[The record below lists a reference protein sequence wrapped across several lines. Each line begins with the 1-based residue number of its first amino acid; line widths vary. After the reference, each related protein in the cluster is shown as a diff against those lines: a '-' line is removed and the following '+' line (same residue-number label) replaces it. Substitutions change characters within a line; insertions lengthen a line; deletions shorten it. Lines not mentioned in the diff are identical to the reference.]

1 MKTRKRNKK
10 AVAARRKV
18 KDAMT
23 SARTLAQMMGGKLT
37 KRLTANQIARLR
49 RALPGYVSLLDD
61 AARQLEEDADLL
73 NLPDVTPEGL
83 LDAQARQKYLSAR
96 EAVAEAVYRAFYEQR
111 LMVDDQ
117 AMAMMQ
123 KLARRIEA
131 MKEDD
136 PELPG
141 RWKFLRDFLAQFRP
155 GRPGKSAA
163 PVAALQPS
171 PPPLAPSI

>member
-1 MKTRKRNKK
+1 MRMKTRKRRKK
-10 AVAARRKV
+10 TVAAKRKV
-18 KDAMT
+18 KGAIM

-37 KRLTANQIARLR
+37 KRLTADQTARLR

-61 AARQLEEDADLL
+61 AARQLEEDVDLL

-83 LDAQARQKYLSAR
+83 LEAQARQKYLSAR

-111 LMVDDQ
+111 LVVDDH

-155 GRPGKSAA
+155 GRPGKPAA
-163 PVAALQPS
+163 PVPGPQPS
-171 PPPLAPSI
+171 PA